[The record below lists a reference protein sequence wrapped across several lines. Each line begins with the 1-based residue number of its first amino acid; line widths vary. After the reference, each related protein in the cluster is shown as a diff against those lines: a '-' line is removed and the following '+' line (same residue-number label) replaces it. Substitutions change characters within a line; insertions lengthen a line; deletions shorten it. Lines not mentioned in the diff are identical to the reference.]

1 MFYERTRELPK
12 MFSEYNIQKL
22 KSIFTFY
29 LFLSIN
35 DCFYWS
41 AFFESGIY
49 SFYNAKSEKV
59 FVYIKEVIEYDNKY
73 FMIFATS
80 KKDLKDFKEHFF
92 YKSFKGIYKSEER
105 LVTKVKKAQYRQ
117 YEYEC
122 HISDNQALEYI
133 KENYFV
139 GCYKKYFSIWKKY
152 YFNKKT
158 LKVSTKERK
167 VTTYK
172 LINQAKRILEREQ
185 EREQERKYNLKYK
198 QEKNTEYLTDT
209 YSSFNDYDNYDYYKQ

>member
-1 MFYERTRELPK
+1 MFFEKSEILPK
-12 MFSEYNIQKL
+12 MFSEYNIQEL

-41 AFFESGIY
+41 VFFESGIY

-59 FVYIKEVIEYDNKY
+59 FIYIKEVVEYDNKY

-92 YKSFKGIYKSEER
+92 YKSFKGTYRSEER
-105 LVTKVKKAQYRQ
+105 LVQKVRKAQYRQ
-117 YEYEC
+117 YEYEFY
-122 HISDNQALEYI
+122 ISDYEALEYI
-133 KENYFV
+133 KNNYFV
-139 GCYKKYFSIWKKY
+139 GAYKKYFTIWKKY

-158 LKVSTKERK
+158 LKVSTVERK
-167 VTTYK
+167 IKTYK
-172 LINQAKRILEREQ
+172 LINQAKRMIEKEKEKEKEQ
-185 EREQERKYNLKYK
+185 EYILKYK
-198 QEKNTEYLTDT
+198 EEKNAEYLTET
-209 YSSFNDYDNYDYYKQ
+209 YSSFNDYDNFDYYQQ